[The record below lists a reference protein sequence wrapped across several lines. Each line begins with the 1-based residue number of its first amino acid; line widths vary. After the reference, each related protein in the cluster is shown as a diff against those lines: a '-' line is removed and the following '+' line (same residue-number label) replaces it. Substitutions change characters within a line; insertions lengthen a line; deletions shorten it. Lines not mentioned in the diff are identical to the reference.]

1 MDIYVGRQP
10 IYNNQLDLV
19 GYELLFRNNRNN
31 QAVFNDPN
39 EATSDVII
47 NSCLEIGLNRLVG
60 DRLAYINITRDFI
73 VNRDELLLP
82 KNNIVLEILE
92 DIKCDD
98 EVLTG
103 LKDLKKKGYTIAL
116 DDFILNNDNEK
127 FLLYADIIKL
137 DIHDY
142 DEQSLANAV
151 TKIKQYNKKILAEKI
166 ENKDEYDVCVK
177 LGFDQFQGYFLS
189 KPQIIQGKKIA
200 HNKLNLLRLLASL
213 QNPNVTVFDQEE
225 IISHD
230 VALSYSLLRYINSSA
245 FYLPKKIESIRQAV
259 ILLGHQNIKK
269 WATMLSL
276 GRLNDC
282 PTPLLLTSVIRA
294 RMCELLASELKY
306 SQQNSCFTAGLFSA
320 LDAIMS
326 TNMEE
331 IITHLPLSQEITLAL
346 LTKEGAIGNILKLS
360 LAWEE
365 NNWHEQHIP
374 TIAINKARMQE
385 LYLDAIEFGESTLSE
400 LSQAA

>member
-98 EVLTG
+98 EVLAG

-166 ENKDEYDVCVK
+166 ETKDEYEFCVK

-269 WATMLSL
+269 WATILSL

-294 RMCELLASELKY
+294 RMCELLAGELKY

-374 TIAINKARMQE
+374 ATAINKARMQE

>member
-1 MDIYVGRQP
+1 MDIYIGRQP
-10 IYNNQLDLV
+10 IYNNQLDLI
-19 GYELLFRNNRNN
+19 GYELLFRNSRDN
-31 QAVFNDPN
+31 QAVFNNPN
-39 EATSDVII
+39 AATSDVII
-47 NSCLEIGLNRLVG
+47 HSCLEIGLNRLVG

-73 VNRDELLLP
+73 VHRDELLLP
-82 KNNIVLEILE
+82 KGNIVLEILE
-92 DIKCDD
+92 DIECDD
-98 EVLTG
+98 EVLVG
-103 LKDLKKKGYTIAL
+103 LKDLKEKGYTIAL
-116 DDFILNNDNEK
+116 DDFMLNNDNK
-127 FLLYADIIKL
+127 KILPYADIIKL
-137 DIHDY
+137 DILDY

-166 ENKDEYDVCVK
+166 ENKDEYDLCVK

-213 QNPNVTVFDQEE
+213 QNPNVTVCDQEK

-269 WATMLSL
+269 WATVLSL

-282 PTPLLLTSVIRA
+282 PSPLLLTSVIRA
-294 RMCELLASELKY
+294 RMCELLAGELEY
-306 SQQNSCFTAGLFSA
+306 SQQNACFTAGLFST

-346 LTKEGAIGNILKLS
+346 LTKEGDIGNILKLS

-365 NNWHEQHIP
+365 NNWYEQHIP
-374 TIAINKARMQE
+374 AIAINKTRMQE

-400 LSQAA
+400 LALAA